1 MALRTL
7 QKKAKGAGPGDS
19 GTVVREVRS
28 EEMIQMLLSI
38 LQELQGIRAQLND
51 ITELES

>member
-7 QKKAKGAGPGDS
+7 QKTAGAAGPSDP
-19 GTVVREVRS
+19 GTVVREVRA
-28 EEMIQMLLSI
+28 EEMLQTLVSI